1 MQGKEKCKALKE
13 IRKQIAE
20 NNDIKYVVDECEHK
34 GDCKGTCPK
43 CEAEVRYLEKEL
55 EKKRLLGQ
63 KVAIAGVSLGVAATF
78 SACTTSIGDI
88 LPFGNNDLAGAPTAY
103 EEDLGGATEI
113 DPDEELLGEPIEIIP
128 EDEIQDDESDIT
140 SDDELSDEEKDS
152 DTELSDED
160 KDSDKNSSDEDKE
173 SDLDS
178 NKESN
183 DEESNED
190 SDNENSNSENK

>member
-1 MQGKEKCKALKE
+1 MKGKEKCKALKE

-55 EKKRLLGQ
+55 EKKRVLGQ

-88 LPFGNNDLAGAPTAY
+88 LPFGKGAPSVY

-113 DPDEELLGEPIEIIP
+113 DPDEELLGEPIEIIH

-152 DTELSDED
+152 DDELSDED
-160 KDSDKNSSDEDKE
+160 KDSDENSSDEDKE
-173 SDLDS
+173 SNLDS
-178 NKESN
+178 NKDSD
-183 DEESNED
+183 DEESNEEECEII
-190 SDNENSNSENK
+190 SVN

>member
-88 LPFGNNDLAGAPTAY
+88 LPFGNTSVY

-152 DTELSDED
+152 DDESSDED
-160 KDSDKNSSDEDKE
+160 KDSDENSSDEDKE
-173 SDLDS
+173 SD
-178 NKESN
+178 
-183 DEESNED
+183 DEDSNED

>member
-20 NNDIKYVVDECEHK
+20 NNDIKYVVDECKHK
-34 GDCKGTCPK
+34 GDCRGTCPK

-88 LPFGNNDLAGAPTAY
+88 LPFGNNDLAGAPTAI
-103 EEDLGGATEI
+103 EEDLGGAAELPPEEEI
-113 DPDEELLGEPIEIIP
+113 MGEPEEIIP
-128 EDEIQDDESDIT
+128 EDDFTDEETDNTSDDETNNASN
-140 SDDELSDEEKDS
+140 DELSDEDNYSE
-152 DTELSDED
+152 EE
-160 KDSDKNSSDEDKE
+160 NSSDKVKE
-173 SDLDS
+173 SD
-178 NKESN
+178 K
-183 DEESNED
+183 
-190 SDNENSNSENK
+190 